1 MRYFYAK
8 NVELGF
14 VLSMTTFF
22 VIKGNLAFLNILEI
36 VKSLIFDLFSFTIV
50 AASCLG
56 KGHC

>member
-36 VKSLIFDLFSFTIV
+36 VKSHIFGSFLFLPLSKFLV
-50 AASCLG
+50 
-56 KGHC
+56 